1 MTEEERKEKLQEE
14 KAKEYDASQI
24 QVLEGLE
31 AVRKRPG
38 MYIGSTSSQGLH
50 HLVWEII
57 DNGIDEALA
66 GFADEINV
74 TVEEDNSITVK
85 DNGRGIPVDIQKKT
99 GRPALETVFTVLH
112 AGGKFGGGGYKVS
125 GGLHGVGASVVN
137 ALSTNL
143 DVKVMRE
150 DDENVYGMDFKLGKV
165 ATSMT
170 VVGKCP
176 RHEHGTIVHF
186 KPDPEI
192 FTETTTYDINVLT
205 KRIRELAFLNKGLKI
220 TIDDKRQEE
229 LTHEEFHYA
238 GGIKHYIEF
247 LNKGK
252 EVIFPEPI
260 YVEGEQNGITV
271 EVALQYTNDFH
282 SNLLSFT
289 NNIHTY
295 EGGTHESG
303 FKTALTRVIN
313 DYGRKSGLIKEND
326 ANLSGEDVREG
337 LTAVVSIKHPN
348 PQFEGQTKT
357 KLGNSDARKV
367 TDKLFSETFNKF
379 MLENPTVAKQIV
391 EKGLLAA
398 KARIA
403 AKRAREVTRKKNGLE
418 ISNLPGKLADN
429 TSKDPEISELFI
441 VEGDSAGGSAK
452 QGRSRLTQAI
462 LPIRG
467 KILNVEKAT
476 IDRILANEEIRSL
489 FTALG
494 TGFGEE
500 FDVSKANYHKLIIMT
515 DADVDGAHIRTLL
528 LTLIYRFMKP
538 MLDAGYVYIA
548 QPPLYQVRQ
557 GKMIKYID
565 SDEELNDVLGSLPPS
580 PKPVIQRYKGLGEM
594 DAEQL
599 WETTM
604 NPENRRLLRVEL
616 SDAEEANEVFEML
629 MGDHVGPRRQFI
641 EDNATFVN
649 NLDV

>member
-186 KPDPEI
+186 KPDPDI

-229 LTHEEFHYA
+229 PTHEEFHYA

-271 EVALQYTNDFH
+271 EVALQYTNDFR

>member
-186 KPDPEI
+186 KPDPDI

-220 TIDDKRQEE
+220 TIDDKSQEE
-229 LTHEEFHYA
+229 PTHEEFHYA